1 VTECTAGEVMG
12 GWMNSY
18 EEVRSS
24 YSSPKKYLDGPFEEK
39 VGAGTCNTRGE
50 DEKCT
55 QNLGR

>member
-1 VTECTAGEVMG
+1 
-12 GWMNSY
+12 MNSY